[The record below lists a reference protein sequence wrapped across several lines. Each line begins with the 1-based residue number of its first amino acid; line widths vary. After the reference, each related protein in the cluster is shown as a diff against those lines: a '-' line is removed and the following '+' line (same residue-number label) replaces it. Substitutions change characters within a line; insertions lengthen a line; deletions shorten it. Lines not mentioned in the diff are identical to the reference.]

1 MVYRDFGTLDR
12 PVSLLGFGC
21 MRLPTESTP
30 DGDKRPIQA
39 EANRLL
45 RAAVNAGVNYFDT
58 AYPYTGGFN
67 EAAVAEALRDVRHQ
81 VTIATKLPIFMV
93 KEAAD
98 LDRFLN
104 EQLERLQT
112 NKIDIYLIHG
122 LGLKRL
128 DLFLELGGREFLDRA
143 LAQGK
148 IGMAGFSCHDGYDGF
163 QKTLDSYDWGM
174 TQVQFNIMD
183 KFNQASVKGI
193 EYAGKK
199 NVPVVIMEGLR
210 GGDLARAPKAVQD
223 IYDATGK
230 GWTAPEWGFRFIAD
244 YPQVKCILSGMNT
257 IEQLTDNLRIFS
269 DLVPN
274 AFTQAEFDV
283 CDRVRETYETLIQV
297 PCTGCSYCQPCPQN
311 VRIPYI
317 MTQYNRVTMFDAMED
332 SKKLYD
338 DTVASGRGA
347 DQCVQCGLCEPK
359 CPQNIPIIEKL
370 QEIHRFFN
378 R

>member
-1 MVYRDFGTLDR
+1 M
-12 PVSLLGFGC
+12 
-21 MRLPTESTP
+21 
-30 DGDKRPIQA
+30 
-39 EANRLL
+39 
-45 RAAVNAGVNYFDT
+45 
-58 AYPYTGGFN
+58 
-67 EAAVAEALRDVRHQ
+67 RHQ

-210 GGDLARAPKAVQD
+210 GGIWPGPPRWFRTSTMPPAKA
-223 IYDATGK
+223 G
-230 GWTAPEWGFRFIAD
+230 RRR
-244 YPQVKCILSGMNT
+244 SGASASSPT
-257 IEQLTDNLRIFS
+257 IPR
-269 DLVPN
+269 
-274 AFTQAEFDV
+274 
-283 CDRVRETYETLIQV
+283 
-297 PCTGCSYCQPCPQN
+297 
-311 VRIPYI
+311 
-317 MTQYNRVTMFDAMED
+317 
-332 SKKLYD
+332 
-338 DTVASGRGA
+338 
-347 DQCVQCGLCEPK
+347 
-359 CPQNIPIIEKL
+359 
-370 QEIHRFFN
+370 
-378 R
+378 

>member
-1 MVYRDFGTLDR
+1 M
-12 PVSLLGFGC
+12 
-21 MRLPTESTP
+21 
-30 DGDKRPIQA
+30 K
-39 EANRLL
+39 
-45 RAAVNAGVNYFDT
+45 
-58 AYPYTGGFN
+58 
-67 EAAVAEALRDVRHQ
+67 Q
-81 VTIATKLPIFMV
+81 V
-93 KEAAD
+93 
-98 LDRFLN
+98 
-104 EQLERLQT
+104 
-112 NKIDIYLIHG
+112 
-122 LGLKRL
+122 
-128 DLFLELGGREFLDRA
+128 
-143 LAQGK
+143 
-148 IGMAGFSCHDGYDGF
+148 
-163 QKTLDSYDWGM
+163 
-174 TQVQFNIMD
+174 
-183 KFNQASVKGI
+183 
-193 EYAGKK
+193 
-199 NVPVVIMEGLR
+199 
-210 GGDLARAPKAVQD
+210 
-223 IYDATGK
+223 
-230 GWTAPEWGFRFIAD
+230 
-244 YPQVKCILSGMNT
+244 
-257 IEQLTDNLRIFS
+257 RIFS